1 MRVSKKLHLGW
12 FGFVPNTLEA
22 KEGGATIEVGCYP
35 VLAAVRVL
43 WHRQTEETSTVR
55 PELHFDSLDRAG
67 GWLQLT

>member
-1 MRVSKKLHLGW
+1 MRVSKSCTLG
-12 FGFVPNTLEA
+12 GLDLCQTLLRQ
-22 KEGGATIEVGCYP
+22 KRGGATIEVGCYP

-67 GWLQLT
+67 GWIELT